1 MSRIW
6 QVQLRIRCAHWA
18 DCYALSFYYFFST
31 MSGSWGKHRGTVCS
45 HWADSY
51 ALCLEHFF
59 ITISGNLGWAYGADA
74 RLNTSIIVRRLIHAV
89 PLKLLP
95 HTGTCSTVTGSRII
109 HAVPLNVLLH
119 NGMCGISDV

>member
-1 MSRIW
+1 MYNYAYGAHTG
-6 QVQLRIRCAHWA
+6 QTGMRCPFITSSARCLEA
-18 DCYALSFYYFFST
+18 GVST
-31 MSGSWGKHRGTVCS
+31 GCS

-59 ITISGNLGWAYGADA
+59 ITISGNLGFAYGAHA

-95 HTGTCSTVTGSRII
+95 HTGTCGTVTGSRLI

-119 NGMCGISDV
+119 NGMYGISDV